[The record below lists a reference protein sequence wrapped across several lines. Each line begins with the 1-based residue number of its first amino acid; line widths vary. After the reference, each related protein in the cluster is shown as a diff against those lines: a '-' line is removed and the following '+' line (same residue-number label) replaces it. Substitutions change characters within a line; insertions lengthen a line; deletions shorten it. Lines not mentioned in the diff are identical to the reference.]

1 MTSPSRS
8 SSMRSMYSAAI
19 MQTCSDHLFHIQ
31 ARSLDLLRDLL
42 ILHCLLTPCGWW
54 RWKSHQVPLFLESAN
69 HVAYANRLRGIR
81 LYCCHPSREC
91 VLPILLFFQG
101 SSARAD
107 TETFY
112 NISNRPR
119 VFLSYC
125 VLSIVLYALVAF
137 GKMHI
142 KVHSVNAYVDRSPT
156 MRTRGSFFIY
166 MSRDSFSNALS
177 VAVLVHYEAFFTS

>member
-1 MTSPSRS
+1 MAHLPGFFRVVCFSGFFHALMPGRKAMTSPSRS

-54 RWKSHQVPLFLESAN
+54 RWKSHQVPLFLEDAD

-112 NISNRPR
+112 NISNRLR

-125 VLSIVLYALVAF
+125 LLSIVQYALATF
-137 GKMHI
+137 G
-142 KVHSVNAYVDRSPT
+142 
-156 MRTRGSFFIY
+156 
-166 MSRDSFSNALS
+166 
-177 VAVLVHYEAFFTS
+177 

>member
-1 MTSPSRS
+1 MLITSVPIQKRRSANRASDSLSGFFHALMPGRKAMTSPSRS

-19 MQTCSDHLFHIQ
+19 MQTCSINLFHIQ
-31 ARSLDLLRDLL
+31 VRSINLHSIHLLRHLL
-42 ILHCLLTPCGWW
+42 ILQCLPTPCGWW
-54 RWKSHQVPLFLESAN
+54 RWKPHQVPLFLEDAD

-112 NISNRPR
+112 NISNRLR

-125 VLSIVLYALVAF
+125 LLSIVQYALAAF
-137 GKMHI
+137 G
-142 KVHSVNAYVDRSPT
+142 
-156 MRTRGSFFIY
+156 
-166 MSRDSFSNALS
+166 
-177 VAVLVHYEAFFTS
+177 